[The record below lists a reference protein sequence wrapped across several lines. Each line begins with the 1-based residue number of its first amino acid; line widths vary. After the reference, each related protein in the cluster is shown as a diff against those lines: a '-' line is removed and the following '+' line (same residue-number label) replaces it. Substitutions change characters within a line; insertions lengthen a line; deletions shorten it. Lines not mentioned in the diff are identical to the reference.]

1 MKRRPGLAAD
11 GEIRSHMF
19 YSINGCTT
27 LVMNDHTDFFGDVF
41 ESPEDDPLLGG
52 EGERSGEDEQSAREQ
67 GPPSWMQ
74 DDQES
79 REGAADAPQ
88 DPTHDSGERGGPERK
103 EIVVDQEEQRG
114 LTELNEAVG
123 QGWRLVQISLD
134 RPSGQQAAS
143 RREAKRFVAVLE
155 QEGPQSLFDFGAP

>member
-1 MKRRPGLAAD
+1 
-11 GEIRSHMF
+11 MF
-19 YSINGCTT
+19 YFINGCST
-27 LVMNDHTDFFGDVF
+27 LVMNEHTDFFGDVF

-52 EGERSGEDEQSAREQ
+52 EGGRSSKKDAAGSEAEQ

-74 DDQES
+74 EEHEAGGRSSEEAQGHGH
-79 REGAADAPQ
+79 RE
-88 DPTHDSGERGGPERK
+88 GPERK
-103 EIVVDQEEQRG
+103 KIVVGQEDQQG

-143 RREAKRFVAVLE
+143 RSEAERFIAVLE
-155 QEGPQSLFDFGAP
+155 QERPQSLFDFGAS